1 MAKKTALITGGSTG
15 IGKQIAY
22 SFAKAGVNTVINYRK
37 SEEEALLLARNLTE
51 SYGTRN
57 IALAGDVS
65 IYNNCSKLVEQAL
78 EEFGSIEI
86 FVHNAGPY
94 IHERKRMGEYSL
106 EEWKYLIDGN
116 LNSMFY
122 LSSMLLPIMREQRWG
137 RVITIGYDRVETV
150 PGWIYR
156 SAFAAAKA
164 GLASLTRTVALEE
177 ADHGITSNMVCPG
190 DIVSQWKE
198 KDIASAVN
206 EIDKA
211 SPVGR
216 PGTGEDIARV
226 ISFLADEK
234 SDFLTGGII
243 PVTGGKDVLG
253 KAR

>member
-1 MAKKTALITGGSTG
+1 M
-15 IGKQIAY
+15 
-22 SFAKAGVNTVINYRK
+22 INYRK